1 MSGKV
6 VQLHQLMEHEALSIE
21 TDFTHLKDN
30 DFKSYVVTGES
41 LSSLKTAL
49 TRGEKLLLADKPT
62 KPMFIMGFDDVEQ
75 SEEDRLKVL
84 IHGLKRMQVRRVNPA
99 VNNDYPKDVIKAID
113 SRLGTASGGLNIGG
127 MMYDN
132 PSKDTL
138 HPPAEMPERVP
149 EKVINEPVSEPPK
162 SNIAPTFGMA
172 PNRLIFKLVYDDKEQ
187 TKAANVP
194 YTVIMED
201 GKNTQITGTLDKSG
215 KAEVQPDTNHA
226 AYILFGDE
234 ALVAEAQKSL
244 DNAYSKLDN
253 AINNKAKQSAQH
265 AFDTLNK
272 QEKVPVTQAFA
283 DAVNHKLDELN
294 QQSQAFNN
302 QSFLSQSWDMAKATQ
317 SGATSGVTEYLPDLG
332 DFGELLD
339 AADINVTMLIEAIVT
354 GDVDALED
362 KFQAWKER
370 GKQGMWEAC
379 DTMEMLILLLS
390 DSQGRE
396 LIASLPARMLAA
408 LPRDKVV
415 EMSAYHATQL
425 GMDIAVV
432 SGGTALGAFAGGVGA
447 PIAGASLLLAANG
460 RKAGKVLEETVE
472 VLGEMKDALKVVR
485 NNNTK
490 KQLYKKDHSIPNDQ
504 QDLNT
509 RTFVTPLKEKAA
521 SKDKEANNDFTSE
534 NQSFREK
541 ISNLSESD
549 KLLIDDVATFNTLGI
564 SNADAHK
571 YVTQSSDG
579 QLMIETLRKSDPSA
593 SDAILTSRAIDLVR
607 SGNSLPEAMIID
619 SPLIKLVPSGGELSG
634 YSPFFTTQNELN
646 AAVKSGRSFTDYF
659 GLPATNDSDR
669 YGVFEIKPHTK
680 ATVFSSNVA
689 PTTELGGV
697 FKTNAGGL
705 QIITPQ
711 RSEFTDPVFVE
722 VVNNNKGY

>member
-6 VQLHQLMEHEALSIE
+6 VQLHQLMEHEALKVE

-30 DFKSYVVTGES
+30 DFKSYIVTGES

-62 KPMFIMGFDDVEQ
+62 KPMFIMRFADTEL
-75 SEEDRLKVL
+75 SMEDRLKVIL
-84 IHGLKRMQVRRVNPA
+84 HSLKPVQVRRVNPA
-99 VNNDYPKDVIKAID
+99 INNDYPKDVIKAID
-113 SRLGTASGGLNIGG
+113 NRLGTAGGMITIGG
-127 MMYDN
+127 NPYKSPSSDN
-132 PSKDTL
+132 L
-138 HPPAEMPERVP
+138 HPPAEMPKRT
-149 EKVINEPVSEPPK
+149 KEPLVADPKSEPPK
-162 SNIAPTFGMA
+162 KKVADTFAMA

-201 GKNTQITGTLDKSG
+201 GKNTQITGTLDKHG
-215 KAEVQPDTNHA
+215 KADVQPNTNHA
-226 AYILFGDE
+226 AYILFGNE
-234 ALVAEAQKSL
+234 ALAAEAQSTL
-244 DNAYSKLDN
+244 DNAYTKLDN

-339 AADINVTMLIEAIVT
+339 AADINVTMLIEAIAT
-354 GDVDALED
+354 GDVDALEA

-370 GKQGMWEAC
+370 GKQGLWEATQ
-379 DTMEMLILLLS
+379 TMEMLILLLS

-425 GMDIAVV
+425 GMDTAVV
-432 SGGTALGAFAGGVGA
+432 SGGTALGTLAGGVGG
-447 PIAGASLLLAANG
+447 PIACASLLLAANG

-485 NNNTK
+485 NNNPK
-490 KQLYKKDHSIPNDQ
+490 KQLYKKDPSIPNHQ
-504 QDLNT
+504 ADLNT
-509 RTFVTPLKEKAA
+509 RTFVTPLKEKGA
-521 SKDKEANNDFTSE
+521 SKDKKDNASLTPE

-549 KLLIDDVATFNTLGI
+549 KMLIDDVSTFKTLGV
-564 SNADAHK
+564 NKADAYK
-571 YVTQSSDG
+571 YVTQSSEG
-579 QLMIETLRKSDPSA
+579 QLLIETLRKSDPSA
-593 SDAILTSRAIDLVR
+593 SDTILTSRAIDLVR
-607 SGNSLPEAMIID
+607 SGSSLPQAMTID
-619 SPLIKLVPSGGELSG
+619 KPLIKLVPSGGELSG
-634 YSPFFTTQNELN
+634 FSPFFTTQNELN

-659 GLPATNDSDR
+659 GLPATNDADR
-669 YGVFEIKPHTK
+669 YGIFEIKPHTK
-680 ATVFSSNVA
+680 ATVFASNVA

-711 RSEFTDPVFVE
+711 RSQFTDPVFVE
-722 VVNNNKGY
+722 VINNNKGY